1 MAAVDG
7 VSESAGVWGRGEARG
22 VGPRGRR
29 NAKAEA
35 EVGSRGGPEVETS
48 GYIGALAS
56 GVRCATGNI
65 VDTSDRE
72 HRLQLSPYGCLR
84 VFRGFRV
91 YSSSTGLRFA

>member
-1 MAAVDG
+1 MVMKG
-7 VSESAGVWGRGEARG
+7 MVVRGFWFE
-22 VGPRGRR
+22 
-29 NAKAEA
+29 
-35 EVGSRGGPEVETS
+35 GGQIDYDVF
-48 GYIGALAS
+48 
-56 GVRCATGNI
+56 CATGNI